1 MRKLSLFA
9 VLLFTFFSC
18 QEDVKFNNPSFQ
30 GTKDNLFWRAVD
42 SKATIVS
49 GGLIIEGYTRNETL
63 TLKTTSPNKNTY
75 SLGINNVNKASY
87 VLTEASATTA
97 FSTGTDIGNGTI
109 VITEYDVAN
118 NTVSG
123 TFKFNAENDDNS
135 SVQPLLNFQYGVF
148 YKIPIIPTP

>member
-87 VLTEASATTA
+87 VVTEASATTA

-148 YKIPIIPTP
+148 YKIPIIPIP

>member
-1 MRKLSLFA
+1 MRKLFLFA

-75 SLGINNVNKASY
+75 SLGINNVNTASY

>member
-87 VLTEASATTA
+87 VVTEASATTA